1 MGNWP
6 LGKWAL
12 GLAFASMGMNLT
24 IIKLGEVF
32 HGESPLLFAVVL
44 CLPAVFLGAA
54 SWCSVRS
61 FARTWQ
67 VVLCVLIAWV
77 GMLYAFGI
85 EKNRGIMSV
94 SYLTM
99 ILPIAALIV
108 EHRCWWF
115 CANVYVLANAFGMA
129 MMLWFQY
136 YVHGLRVL
144 LTFHRFG
151 AIFSNDGT
159 ILLTNPNV
167 TGGQLALAAVLAFML
182 YLRSGASSS
191 TTDKPHANHD
201 RFSLGWTI
209 FLSLG
214 CILTASRGAFVAWF
228 GGMAVLVF
236 WETRT
241 LRFTR
246 LKDFVAISSV
256 LLCATLFM
264 AAATGFTPWQT
275 LQVRFDRKQE
285 VLDACGRTV
294 IWKNAFELWRSDPQ
308 YFWIGAGTGVAPE
321 ALGKF
326 MGLSKPGD
334 PRAVLGLDA
343 HNAFVEWGL
352 SFGLLGMIA
361 GICFLVTLW
370 RRASDLDHREATVD
384 RRAFI
389 LCFAL
394 ASMTYATFYLL
405 TFVTAGA
412 LILAMVSQP
421 TPEPREEHHAG
432 PHWLR
437 ESGRQTTVN
446 RRVIGGTS

>member
-12 GLAFASMGMNLT
+12 GLAFAGMGMNFT
-24 IIKLGEVF
+24 IMKLGEVF
-32 HGESPLLFAVVL
+32 RGKSPLFFVVAL
-44 CLPAVFLGAA
+44 CLPAVALGVA
-54 SWCSVRS
+54 SWWRVRS
-61 FARTWQ
+61 FARHWL

-77 GMLYAFGI
+77 GMLYAFEI
-85 EKNRGIMSV
+85 EKNRPIMLV

-115 CANVYVLANAFGMA
+115 CAKVYVLANAVA
-129 MMLWFQY
+129 MGLMLWFQY
-136 YVHGLRVL
+136 YAHGFGRL
-144 LTFHRFG
+144 LISHRFG
-151 AIFSNDGT
+151 ALFSNDGT
-159 ILLTNPNV
+159 IKLSNPNV
-167 TGGQLALAAVLAFML
+167 TGGQLAVAAVLAFML
-182 YLRSGASSS
+182 YLRSGASLS
-191 TTDKPHANHD
+191 TTKEPHANHD

-228 GGMAVLVF
+228 GAMIVLAF

-256 LLCATLFM
+256 LLCATLF
-264 AAATGFTPWQT
+264 AVTATGFTPWES
-275 LQVRFDRKQE
+275 LQVRFDRTQE
-285 VLDACGRTV
+285 VLGACGRTT

-321 ALGKF
+321 ALAKF
-326 MGLSKPGD
+326 MGLSTSSD
-334 PRAVLGLDA
+334 PKAMWGLDA

-370 RRASDLDHREATVD
+370 RKATDLDHREATVN

-405 TFVTAGA
+405 TFVVAGA

-432 PHWLR
+432 PHWRR
-437 ESGRQTTVN
+437 ESGRQTTEA
-446 RRVIGGTS
+446 RRVAGEIS

>member
-1 MGNWP
+1 MGNWS

-12 GLAFASMGMNLT
+12 GLAFASMGMNLM
-24 IIKLGEVF
+24 IMKLGEVF
-32 HGESPLLFAVVL
+32 HGESPLFFVVAL

-54 SWCSVRS
+54 SWFRVRS
-61 FARTWQ
+61 FARSWL
-67 VVLCVLIAWV
+67 VVLCVLIGWV
-77 GMLYAFGI
+77 GMTYAFEI

-115 CANVYVLANAFGMA
+115 CAKVYVLANAFA
-129 MMLWFQY
+129 MTLMLWFQY
-136 YVHGLRVL
+136 YAHGARV
-144 LTFHRFG
+144 FRKIHRFG

-159 ILLTNPNV
+159 TLLSNPNV
-167 TGGQLALAAVLAFML
+167 AGGQLAIAAVLAFML
-182 YLRSGASSS
+182 YLRSNRTSE
-191 TTDKPHANHD
+191 KPHADHD

-214 CILTASRGAFVAWF
+214 CILTASRGGFAAWF

-246 LKDFVAISSV
+246 LKDFVALSSV
-256 LLCATLFM
+256 LLCATFFV
-264 AAATGFTPWQT
+264 AAATGFTPWET
-275 LQVRFDRKQE
+275 LQVRLDRKQE
-285 VLDACGRTV
+285 LLDACGRTV
-294 IWKNAFELWRSDPQ
+294 IWENAFELWRSDPQ
-308 YFWIGAGTGVAPE
+308 YFWIGTGAGVAPE

-352 SFGLLGMIA
+352 SFGLLGMIV
-361 GICFLVTLW
+361 GSCFLVTLW
-370 RRASDLDHREATVD
+370 RRASDLDCRGATVN

-405 TFVTAGA
+405 TFVTAGS
-412 LILAMVSQP
+412 LILAMVSEP
-421 TPEPREEHHAG
+421 NAGPREEHHAG
-432 PHWLR
+432 PHWRR
-437 ESGRQTTVN
+437 ESGRQTTQSQ
-446 RRVIGGTS
+446 RVAGGIS

>member
-12 GLAFASMGMNLT
+12 GLAFASMGMNFT
-24 IIKLGEVF
+24 IMKLGEVF
-32 HGESPLLFAVVL
+32 QGKSPLFVVVAL

-54 SWCSVRS
+54 SWWRVRS
-61 FARTWQ
+61 FARNWQ

-77 GMLYAFGI
+77 GMLYAFKI
-85 EKNRGIMSV
+85 EKNRPIMSL

-115 CANVYVLANAFGMA
+115 CAKVYVLANAVA
-129 MMLWFQY
+129 MGLMLWFQY
-136 YVHGLRVL
+136 YVHGLGKL
-144 LTFHRFG
+144 LTLHRFG
-151 AIFSNDGT
+151 ALFSTDGA
-159 ILLTNPNV
+159 IKLSNPNV
-167 TGGQLALAAVLAFML
+167 TGGQLAVAAVLAFML
-182 YLRSGASSS
+182 YLRSGASIS
-191 TTDKPHANHD
+191 TTKESQANHN
-201 RFSLGWTI
+201 RFSVGWVI
-209 FLSLG
+209 FLSFG

-228 GGMAVLVF
+228 GGMAVLAF

-246 LKDFVAISSV
+246 QKDFVALCCV
-256 LLCATLFM
+256 LLCATLF
-264 AAATGFTPWQT
+264 AVAATGFSPWQS
-275 LQVRFDRKQE
+275 LQVRFDRTQE

-294 IWKNAFELWRSDPQ
+294 IWQNAFELWRSDPQ
-308 YFWIGAGTGVAPE
+308 YFWIGTGTGVAPE
-321 ALGKF
+321 ALGQF
-326 MGLSKPGD
+326 MGLSIPGD
-334 PRAVLGLDA
+334 PRAEVGIDA

-352 SFGLLGMIA
+352 SFGLLGMIV
-361 GICFLVTLW
+361 GICFLISLW
-370 RRASDLDHREATVD
+370 RRASDLDRREATVN

-405 TFVTAGA
+405 TFVVAGA
-412 LILAMVSQP
+412 LILAMVSLP

-432 PHWLR
+432 PHWRQENSL
-437 ESGRQTTVN
+437 QTTQSHPVAGE
-446 RRVIGGTS
+446 IS